1 MDDEIRTS
9 VDPPMEA
16 YVCFVVCFSNL
27 FLFKGS
33 EDERV

>member
-9 VDPPMEA
+9 VDPPMKA
-16 YVCFVVCFSNL
+16 YVCFVAYFSNL